1 MSDEETTVER
11 IAREAKE
18 KAAAAKDQAEK
29 SGPLSMAA
37 SGTTASREAATQ
49 KNATDQQERETGV
62 KGRME
67 RKVIDDENSARHNQA
82 SADQVNGLGKP
93 KGRVLG
99 DEENPSDALKAD
111 GSKSP
116 HDVTSDGGSR
126 QQAAHDQLKA
136 KREAAEG
143 KTAANASESVTD
155 KGTQPASDRPLS
167 PSPVSAEDRN
177 AGRVVTPTAE
187 QTKQAAL
194 YGQAN
199 GQK

>member
-1 MSDEETTVER
+1 MPEETTAER

-18 KAAAAKDQAEK
+18 KAAEQKDKAER
-29 SGPLSMAA
+29 SGPLTMAA
-37 SGTTASREAATQ
+37 SGTTAEREAATQ
-49 KNATDQQERETGV
+49 KNAPDSVERDGSI

-67 RKVIDDENSARHNQA
+67 RKAIDDENAARHNQA

-93 KGRVLG
+93 KGRILG

-126 QQAAHDQLKA
+126 QEAAHKQVKELQAATTGKA
-136 KREAAEG
+136 NG
-143 KTAANASESVTD
+143 QESVTD

-167 PSPVSAEDRN
+167 PSPISADDRN
-177 AGRVVTPTAE
+177 SGRVITPTPE
-187 QTKQAAL
+187 QSASAKAYTGKSSE
-194 YGQAN
+194 
-199 GQK
+199 